1 MDANGKER
9 AIGIDLGT
17 TYSCVAVWQHDRIEI
32 IVNDQGNRVTPSI
45 VAFTASER
53 LVGDGAKYQ
62 VATNPHNTV
71 FDVKRLIGRRFSDL
85 DVQSDMKLWPFTV
98 VCGDNDKPLIQVEY
112 KGQKKEFAAEEV
124 SSMVLSKMKMIA
136 EAYLKSDV
144 KNAVVTVPA
153 YFSDSQRK
161 ATKDAAVIAGLNVMR
176 IINEPTAAAIAYG
189 FSTQCTEKKTILIFD
204 LGGGTFDVSIL
215 TVESGKFEVKVVGGD
230 MHLGGEDFDNRMLN
244 YCVQQFERRNK
255 KELSTNAKALR
266 RLRSECERAKRSLS
280 SAVETVIDI
289 DSLYEGLDF
298 HIKIARAKF
307 EALNAEL
314 FEKCMEIVKQCL
326 DDAKLSK
333 EQIDE
338 VVLVG
343 GSTRIPK
350 LQELL
355 QNFFDGKQL
364 CKSLNPDEAVA
375 HGAALQAATLNEESV
390 HLVLMDVTPLS
401 LGIEICGDVM
411 AVVVPRNTPIPTRRE
426 GHFTTLRDSGSF
438 NVSFSVYEGERA
450 MVVDNNLLGQFI
462 LWGIQVSPFERPQ
475 LKAVFEVD
483 VDGILKVSAED
494 ERSGVSNQIT
504 IANDGGRLK
513 KEEIERMLGDAERFR
528 REDEETKKRH
538 IARENL
544 ATCVYNVRSRVK
556 EARIKGSVTNS
567 EDMEQMLDGVEEWLD
582 ENDSAEVEELAEKL
596 EGLKLKCRRLK
607 KKGRFTE
614 L

>member
-1 MDANGKER
+1 MQ
-9 AIGIDLGT
+9 GT
-17 TYSCVAVWQHDRIEI
+17 VDDS
-32 IVNDQGNRVTPSI
+32 
-45 VAFTASER
+45 
-53 LVGDGAKYQ
+53 AKYQ

-71 FDVKRLIGRRFSDL
+71 FDVKRLIGRRFNDL

-112 KGQKKEFAAEEV
+112 KGQRKDFAAEEI
-124 SSMVLSKMKMIA
+124 SSM
-136 EAYLKSDV
+136 
-144 KNAVVTVPA
+144 
-153 YFSDSQRK
+153 RK
-161 ATKDAAVIAGLNVMR
+161 ATKYAAVIAGLNVMR
-176 IINEPTAAAIAYG
+176 IVNEPTAATIAYG
-189 FSTQCTEKKTILIFD
+189 FSAQCAEKKTILIFD

-230 MHLGGEDFDNRMLN
+230 MHLGGEGFDNRMLN

-266 RLRSECERAKRSLS
+266 RLRLECERAKRSLS
-280 SAVETVIDI
+280 STVETVIDI

-314 FEKCMEIVKQCL
+314 FEKCMKIVKQCL
-326 DDAKLSK
+326 EDAKLSK
-333 EQIDE
+333 EQIEE

-355 QNFFDGKQL
+355 QNFFDGKKL
-364 CKSLNPDEAVA
+364 CKSLNPDEVVA
-375 HGAALQAATLNEESV
+375 HGAALQAANLNEEIV

-401 LGIEICGDVM
+401 LGIEVRGDVM

-426 GHFTTLRDSGSF
+426 GHFTTLRDSGLF
-438 NVSFSVYEGERA
+438 NVSFNVYEGERA

-462 LWGIQVSPFERPQ
+462 LWGIQASPFERPQ

-494 ERSGVSNQIT
+494 ERRGVSNQIT
-504 IANDGGRLK
+504 IANDSGRLK
-513 KEEIERMLGDAERFR
+513 KDDIARMLGDAERFR
-528 REDEETKKRH
+528 REDEEAKKRH

-556 EARIKGSVTNS
+556 EAKIKGSITNS
-567 EDMEQMLDGVEEWLD
+567 ENMEQMLHGVEEWLD
-582 ENDSAEVEELAEKL
+582 ENDSAEVEELEEKL
-596 EGLKLKCRRLK
+596 KALKLKCRQLK